1 MRMKIGSF
9 EWITPVCSAPM
20 AGVTDKAYRLLAREF
35 GCDLIWTEMVSDKAL
50 TYKNSKTLRI
60 LDILGEIQP
69 IVVQLFGS
77 DPEVMA
83 EAAKLVVE
91 NGAQIIDIN
100 MGCPAPKIVKNC
112 EGSALLKNLALAQ
125 SIAKAV
131 VQAVSVPITVKF
143 RLGWD
148 AQNLVGTYL
157 ARMLEDV
164 GVAALTVHG
173 RTREQFYSGKADWNA
188 IAEIKKS
195 VKIPVIGNGDV
206 WEPEDAEKMLEE
218 TGCDG
223 VMIGRGALGN
233 PWIFRRT
240 VHYLRTGELLPA
252 PSSVERLALA
262 QRHLELLIQ
271 FKSEKIAIQEMR
283 KHAAWYIKGLRD
295 AARIREQIMST
306 KTFTEMSGVLEQ
318 YKLTL

>member
-1 MRMKIGSF
+1 
-9 EWITPVCSAPM
+9 
-20 AGVTDKAYRLLAREF
+20 LLAREF

-69 IVVQLFGS
+69 VVVQLFGS

-188 IAEIKKS
+188 IAEIKRS

-206 WEPEDAEKMLEE
+206 WEPEDAKKMLEE
-218 TGCDG
+218 TDCDG

-252 PSSVERLALA
+252 PSSVDRLALA